1 MLFSVLF
8 CCFVPLRV
16 LDKKKKRKEIE
27 KQFLHLAFSQRAG
40 KSVRVEWRKW
50 LKQRAALSL
59 KKLKNCLWPFFN
71 PRGYWNLKS
80 LKNGQKF

>member
-1 MLFSVLF
+1 MLMLFSVLF

-59 KKLKNCLWPFFN
+59 K
-71 PRGYWNLKS
+71 NLRTVYGHS
-80 LKNGQKF
+80 LTLGGTGI